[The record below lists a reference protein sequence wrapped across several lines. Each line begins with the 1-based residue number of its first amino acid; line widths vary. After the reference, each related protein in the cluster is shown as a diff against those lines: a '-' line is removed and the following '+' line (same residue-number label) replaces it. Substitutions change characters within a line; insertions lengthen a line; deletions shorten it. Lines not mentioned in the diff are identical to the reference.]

1 MRREAR
7 RWGAQWSRATARTEP
22 QLAAPASRP
31 HPVQARAPAEGPRQ
45 PRCPLQPGSKP
56 VRLHSPLHDEHHGGA
71 TRGAA
76 GMRTRPTAG
85 ARQALS
91 RHGTRPRFS
100 TTCLSSPGSCV
111 VPCRL
116 QQCLVPRPGPRPLPL
131 CSYPKS
137 HLAACPA
144 RYPVAD
150 RAGGPVGRHH
160 EAAREKPGR
169 PAVRLHPA
177 ATRPGPRWALRP
189 GAGLGGSRKPA
200 LAARWPSAAVWAGAW
215 PPPGP
220 SVLRAASV
228 CGGLLR

>member
-22 QLAAPASRP
+22 QPAAPASPPPSAGPDPGR
-31 HPVQARAPAEGPRQ
+31 GPRQ

-91 RHGTRPRFS
+91 RHGTWPRFS
-100 TTCLSSPGSCV
+100 TTCLSSRGSCV

-150 RAGGPVGRHH
+150 RAGGPVGRRH
-160 EAAREKPGR
+160 EAA
-169 PAVRLHPA
+169 
-177 ATRPGPRWALRP
+177 
-189 GAGLGGSRKPA
+189 
-200 LAARWPSAAVWAGAW
+200 
-215 PPPGP
+215 
-220 SVLRAASV
+220 
-228 CGGLLR
+228 